1 MVLSGL
7 QELTYK
13 VSLYFLVGYFC
24 KKKIYIYIFMYT
36 TCHPI
41 AAILKDIFLK
51 TFLKK
56 MFFINIFL
64 LQYLFLI

>member
-1 MVLSGL
+1 
-7 QELTYK
+7 
-13 VSLYFLVGYFC
+13 
-24 KKKIYIYIFMYT
+24 MYT

-64 LQYLFLI
+64 LQYLFLIWQIVCEVEL